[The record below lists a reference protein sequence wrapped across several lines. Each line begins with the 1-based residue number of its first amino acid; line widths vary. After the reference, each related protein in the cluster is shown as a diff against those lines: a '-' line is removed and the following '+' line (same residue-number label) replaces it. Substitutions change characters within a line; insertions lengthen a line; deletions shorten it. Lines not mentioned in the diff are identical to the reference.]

1 VATASEAALE
11 HKWIAKCLDGD
22 TEAFGRLAEHHRG
35 QVFRVAYG
43 MLRNA
48 EEAEDVTQEAFVK
61 AFEALKRFD
70 RKRPFLPWIL
80 SIATHLSIDRIRR
93 AARARGLAEERPDA
107 AALRPAGAEAADE
120 SLARRELREAL
131 WRAVRELDGRMRAVL
146 WLRDIEGRPTEEVAE
161 MLGIAPPTVRV
172 HLFKARARVRE
183 HLGREGLKAKKEHET

>member
-1 VATASEAALE
+1 LE
-11 HKWIAKCLDGD
+11 HKWITKCLDGD

-35 QVFRVAYG
+35 RVFRVAYG

-61 AFEALKRFD
+61 AFEALGRFD
-70 RKRPFLPWIL
+70 RKKPFLPWIL

-93 AARARGLAEERPDA
+93 AARARGLAAERPDA

-131 WRAVRELDGRMRAVL
+131 WRAVRELDGRMRSVL
-146 WLRDIEGRPTEEVAE
+146 WLRDIEGRSTEEVAE
-161 MLGIAPPTVRV
+161 MLGVAPPTVRV

-183 HLGREGLKAKKEHET
+183 HLDREGPKGKKKHES